1 MKEKGGANMI
11 NDKNKDRNNDKT
23 IGNQMKNSRTHDN
36 GKAGDEAW
44 INEVRRLMVER
55 EVKAPDDLLAAVRRE
70 LAERTQD
77 KPISSLVEPASSP
90 KARVVPLSSY
100 RWAAAAAVV
109 VALALPVTLHML
121 QKEVAEV
128 ASSALPG
135 AKPSA
140 LGRTGVSSQAAIQHT
155 ASVPQATSTASSPS
169 QYLAFNGSTADR
181 VSTSVDQ
188 TSLVGQASPVG
199 QASSGAQVS
208 SDAQASTGVA
218 SSSIPHSDNK
228 VQPAPSTKHQ
238 RSGDYSSHEPTYT
251 STSQSSNG
259 HNLSVTAYCG
269 GIGSGAGNGSGMT
282 QGILLADAAP
292 YGISSIVM
300 SNGAS
305 KNGLVAVD
313 RKQMKAHHAQP
324 VKVGISVGYSLT
336 DRWAV
341 NTGMTYSY
349 LSSDFTADGEPK
361 QTQKLHY
368 VGIPLSA
375 SYSLLKSRKA
385 EVYVTAGGEVEKLV
399 KGTVSSENSLSES
412 RNEKVKEHRPQFSA
426 KAALGGAYHFTP
438 ALSVY
443 AEPGVSYYFDNHSSV
458 INVYKDRPTSF
469 SLNVGV
475 RYTVK

>member
-1 MKEKGGANMI
+1 MI
-11 NDKNKDRNNDKT
+11 NDRNKDWINDKT
-23 IGNQMKNSRTHDN
+23 SGNQMKNSRTHDN

-55 EVKAPDDLLAAVRRE
+55 EVKAPDNLLAAVRRE
-70 LAERTQD
+70 LAERAQVD
-77 KPISSLVEPASSP
+77 PVPAPVPPVSSA

-140 LGRTGVSSQAAIQHT
+140 SGRTGVNSRAAMQHAASASQA
-155 ASVPQATSTASSPS
+155 PFSSSS

-188 TSLVGQASPVG
+188 ASLVGQASPVD

-208 SDAQASTGVA
+208 SDAQASSGVA
-218 SSSIPHSDNK
+218 SSSFPHSDNK
-228 VQPAPSTKHQ
+228 VQPAPSTKHH
-238 RSGDYSSHEPTYT
+238 RSGGYSTYEPTYT
-251 STSQSSNG
+251 STSQSSNE

-269 GIGSGAGNGSGMT
+269 GIGSGSGNGGGMT

-300 SNGAS
+300 SSGAS

-313 RKQMKAHHAQP
+313 RKKMKAHHAQP

-341 NTGMTYSY
+341 NTGVTYSY

-375 SYSLLKSRKA
+375 SYSLLRSRKA

-399 KGTVSSENSLSES
+399 KGTVSSEKTLSS
-412 RNEKVKEHRPQFSA
+412 DRDEKVKEHRPQFSA

>member
-1 MKEKGGANMI
+1 MI
-11 NDKNKDRNNDKT
+11 NDKNKNRNNDKT

-70 LAERTQD
+70 LAGRSQA
-77 KPISSLVEPASSP
+77 KPVSAPVSPASSA
-90 KARVVPLSSY
+90 KARVVPLRSY

-109 VALALPVTLHML
+109 VALALPITLHML

-140 LGRTGVSSQAAIQHT
+140 SVRTGVSSQAAIQHA

-181 VSTSVDQ
+181 ASTSVDQ
-188 TSLVGQASPVG
+188 ASPFG
-199 QASSGAQVS
+199 QVSSGAQVS
-208 SDAQASTGVA
+208 SDAQTSSDTP
-218 SSSIPHSDNK
+218 SSSIPHSTPDA
-228 VQPAPSTKHQ
+228 QPAPSAKHK
-238 RSGDYSSHEPTYT
+238 RSDDYSVYDT
-251 STSQSSNG
+251 SFPSATQSSG
-259 HNLSVTAYCG
+259 SHNLSVTAYCG
-269 GIGSGAGNGSGMT
+269 GIGSGSGNGSGMT
-282 QGILLADAAP
+282 QGLLLADAAP

-341 NTGMTYSY
+341 NTGVTYSY

-375 SYSLLKSRKA
+375 SYSLLKSRRA

-399 KGTVSSENSLSES
+399 KGTVSSENSLSEN

>member
-1 MKEKGGANMI
+1 MI

-70 LAERTQD
+70 LAGRTQA
-77 KPISSLVEPASSP
+77 KPVSAPVPPASSA

-109 VALALPVTLHML
+109 VALALPITLHMM
-121 QKEVAEV
+121 QKKGAEV
-128 ASSALPG
+128 ASSVLPEG
-135 AKPSA
+135 KPA
-140 LGRTGVSSQAAIQHT
+140 PLDRTGVSSRAAIQHA

-181 VSTSVDQ
+181 VSTPVDQ
-188 TSLVGQASPVG
+188 ASLVGQVSPVG
-199 QASSGAQVS
+199 QISSGAQVS
-208 SDAQASTGVA
+208 SDAQTSSDTA
-218 SSSIPHSDNK
+218 SSSIPHSTPDA
-228 VQPAPSTKHQ
+228 QPAPSAKHK
-238 RSGDYSSHEPTYT
+238 RSDDYSVYDT
-251 STSQSSNG
+251 SFPSAPQSSG
-259 HNLSVTAYCG
+259 SHNLSVTAYCG
-269 GIGSGAGNGSGMT
+269 GIGSGSGNGSGMT
-282 QGILLADAAP
+282 QGLLLADAAP

-300 SNGAS
+300 SNGVS

-341 NTGMTYSY
+341 NTGVTYSY

-399 KGTVSSENSLSES
+399 KGTVSSENSLSEN

-458 INVYKDRPTSF
+458 INVYKDRSTSF

>member
-1 MKEKGGANMI
+1 MI
-11 NDKNKDRNNDKT
+11 NDKNKNRNNDKT

-70 LAERTQD
+70 LAGRSQA
-77 KPISSLVEPASSP
+77 KPVSAPVSPASSA
-90 KARVVPLSSY
+90 KARVVPLRSY

-109 VALALPVTLHML
+109 VALALPITLHML

-140 LGRTGVSSQAAIQHT
+140 SVRTGVSSQAAIQHA

-181 VSTSVDQ
+181 ASTSVDQ
-188 TSLVGQASPVG
+188 ASPVA
-199 QASSGAQVS
+199 QASS
-208 SDAQASTGVA
+208 DTP
-218 SSSIPHSDNK
+218 SSSIPHSTLDA
-228 VQPAPSTKHQ
+228 QPAPSTKHK
-238 RSGDYSSHEPTYT
+238 RSGDYSVYDT
-251 STSQSSNG
+251 SLPSATQSSG
-259 HNLSVTAYCG
+259 SHNLSVTAYCG
-269 GIGSGAGNGSGMT
+269 GIGSGSGNGSGMT
-282 QGILLADAAP
+282 QGLLLADAAP

-341 NTGMTYSY
+341 NTGVTYSY

-375 SYSLLKSRKA
+375 SYSLLKSRRA

-399 KGTVSSENSLSES
+399 KGTVSSENSLSEN

>member
-1 MKEKGGANMI
+1 MI

-36 GKAGDEAW
+36 GKAGDEVW

-70 LAERTQD
+70 LAECSQA
-77 KPISSLVEPASSP
+77 KPVSAPVPPASSA

-121 QKEVAEV
+121 QKKVAEV

-140 LGRTGVSSQAAIQHT
+140 LGRTGVSSRAAIQHA

-169 QYLAFNGSTADR
+169 QYLAFNGPTADR
-181 VSTSVDQ
+181 ASTSVDQ
-188 TSLVGQASPVG
+188 ALPVD
-199 QASSGAQVS
+199 QVSSGAQVS
-208 SDAQASTGVA
+208 SDAQASSDTP
-218 SSSIPHSDNK
+218 SSSIPHSTPDA
-228 VQPAPSTKHQ
+228 QPAPSTKHK
-238 RSGDYSSHEPTYT
+238 RSGDFSSYDT
-251 STSQSSNG
+251 SFPSATQSSG
-259 HNLSVTAYCG
+259 SHNLSVTAYCG
-269 GIGSGAGNGSGMT
+269 GIGSGSGNGSGMT
-282 QGILLADAAP
+282 QGLLLADAAP

-341 NTGMTYSY
+341 NTGVTYSY

-399 KGTVSSENSLSES
+399 KGTVSSENSLSEN

>member
-1 MKEKGGANMI
+1 
-11 NDKNKDRNNDKT
+11 
-23 IGNQMKNSRTHDN
+23 
-36 GKAGDEAW
+36 
-44 INEVRRLMVER
+44 
-55 EVKAPDDLLAAVRRE
+55 
-70 LAERTQD
+70 
-77 KPISSLVEPASSP
+77 
-90 KARVVPLSSY
+90 
-100 RWAAAAAVV
+100 
-109 VALALPVTLHML
+109 
-121 QKEVAEV
+121 
-128 ASSALPG
+128 
-135 AKPSA
+135 
-140 LGRTGVSSQAAIQHT
+140 
-155 ASVPQATSTASSPS
+155 
-169 QYLAFNGSTADR
+169 
-181 VSTSVDQ
+181 
-188 TSLVGQASPVG
+188 
-199 QASSGAQVS
+199 
-208 SDAQASTGVA
+208 
-218 SSSIPHSDNK
+218 
-228 VQPAPSTKHQ
+228 
-238 RSGDYSSHEPTYT
+238 
-251 STSQSSNG
+251 
-259 HNLSVTAYCG
+259 
-269 GIGSGAGNGSGMT
+269 MT
-282 QGILLADAAP
+282 QGLLLADAAP

-341 NTGMTYSY
+341 NTGVTYSY
-349 LSSDFTADGEPK
+349 LSSDFTTDGEPK

-399 KGTVSSENSLSES
+399 KGTVSSENSLSEN

-458 INVYKDRPTSF
+458 INVYKDRSTSF

>member
-1 MKEKGGANMI
+1 MI

-23 IGNQMKNSRTHDN
+23 IGNHMKNSRTHDN

-70 LAERTQD
+70 LAGLTQV
-77 KPISSLVEPASSP
+77 KPVSAPVPPASSA

-109 VALALPVTLHML
+109 VALALPITLHMM
-121 QKEVAEV
+121 QKKVAEV
-128 ASSALPG
+128 ASSVLPEG
-135 AKPSA
+135 KPA
-140 LGRTGVSSQAAIQHT
+140 PLDRTGVSSRAAIQHA
-155 ASVPQATSTASSPS
+155 ASVPQATSTVSSPS
-169 QYLAFNGSTADR
+169 RYLAFNGSTADR

-188 TSLVGQASPVG
+188 ASLVGQVSPVG
-199 QASSGAQVS
+199 QISSGAQVS
-208 SDAQASTGVA
+208 SDAQTSSDTP
-218 SSSIPHSDNK
+218 SSSIPHSTPDA
-228 VQPAPSTKHQ
+228 QPAPSAKHK
-238 RSGDYSSHEPTYT
+238 RSDDYSVYDT
-251 STSQSSNG
+251 SFPSATQSSG
-259 HNLSVTAYCG
+259 SHNLSVTAYCG
-269 GIGSGAGNGSGMT
+269 GIGSGSGNGSGMT
-282 QGILLADAAP
+282 QGLLLADAAP

-341 NTGMTYSY
+341 NTGVTYSY

-399 KGTVSSENSLSES
+399 KGTVSSENSLSEN
-412 RNEKVKEHRPQFSA
+412 RNEKVKEHRSQFSA

-438 ALSVY
+438 ALSIY

>member
-1 MKEKGGANMI
+1 MI

-70 LAERTQD
+70 LAGRSQA
-77 KPISSLVEPASSP
+77 KPVSAPVPPASP
-90 KARVVPLSSY
+90 AKARVVPLSSY

-121 QKEVAEV
+121 QKKGAEI
-128 ASSALPG
+128 ASSALPE
-135 AKPSA
+135 AKPA
-140 LGRTGVSSQAAIQHT
+140 TLGRTGVSSQAPIQHA

-188 TSLVGQASPVG
+188 ALPVG
-199 QASSGAQVS
+199 QTSSGAQVS
-208 SDAQASTGVA
+208 SDAQISSDTL
-218 SSSIPHSDNK
+218 SSSIPHSTPDA
-228 VQPAPSTKHQ
+228 QPAPSAKHK
-238 RSGDYSSHEPTYT
+238 RSDDYSVYDT
-251 STSQSSNG
+251 SFPSATQSSDS

-269 GIGSGAGNGSGMT
+269 GIGSGSGNGSGMT
-282 QGILLADAAP
+282 QGLLLADAAP

-300 SNGAS
+300 SSGAS

-341 NTGMTYSY
+341 NTGVTYSY

-399 KGTVSSENSLSES
+399 KGTVSSENSLSEN

>member
-1 MKEKGGANMI
+1 MI
-11 NDKNKDRNNDKT
+11 NDKNKDRNNDKA

-70 LAERTQD
+70 LADQGQN
-77 KPISSLVEPASSP
+77 KHISSLTEPASSP

-140 LGRTGVSSQAAIQHT
+140 SGRTGVNSRAAMQHAASASQA
-155 ASVPQATSTASSPS
+155 PFSSSS
-169 QYLAFNGSTADR
+169 QYLAFNGSTSDGASASAD
-181 VSTSVDQ
+181 
-188 TSLVGQASPVG
+188 
-199 QASSGAQVS
+199 QASSAVQASSDAQVS
-208 SDAQASTGVA
+208 SDAQASKDAT
-218 SSSIPHSDNK
+218 SSSTLHSSPDAQH
-228 VQPAPSTKHQ
+228 VPSTKHQ
-238 RSGDYSSHEPTYT
+238 RSGGYSTYEPTYT

-259 HNLSVTAYCG
+259 HNLSLTAYCG
-269 GIGSGAGNGSGMT
+269 GIGSGSGNGSGMT
-282 QGILLADAAP
+282 QGLLLADAAP

-341 NTGMTYSY
+341 NTGVTYSY
-349 LSSDFTADGEPK
+349 LSSDFTTDGEPK

-399 KGTVSSENSLSES
+399 KGTVSSENSLSEN

>member
-1 MKEKGGANMI
+1 MI

-70 LAERTQD
+70 LAGRSQA
-77 KPISSLVEPASSP
+77 KPVSAPVPPASSA

-100 RWAAAAAVV
+100 RWAAAVV
-109 VALALPVTLHML
+109 VALALPVTLHMM
-121 QKEVAEV
+121 QKKGAEV
-128 ASSALPG
+128 ASSVLPEG
-135 AKPSA
+135 KPA
-140 LGRTGVSSQAAIQHT
+140 PLDRTGVSSRAAIQHA

-181 VSTSVDQ
+181 VSTPVDQ
-188 TSLVGQASPVG
+188 ASLVGQVSPVG
-199 QASSGAQVS
+199 QISSGAQVS
-208 SDAQASTGVA
+208 SDAQTSSDTA
-218 SSSIPHSDNK
+218 SSSIPHSTPDA
-228 VQPAPSTKHQ
+228 QPAPSAKHK
-238 RSGDYSSHEPTYT
+238 RSDDYSVYDT
-251 STSQSSNG
+251 SFPSAPQSSG
-259 HNLSVTAYCG
+259 SHNLSVTAYCG

-282 QGILLADAAP
+282 QGLLLADAAP

-300 SNGAS
+300 SNGVS

-341 NTGMTYSY
+341 NTGVTYSY

-399 KGTVSSENSLSES
+399 KGTVSSENSLSEN

-458 INVYKDRPTSF
+458 INVYKDRSTSF

>member
-1 MKEKGGANMI
+1 MI
-11 NDKNKDRNNDKT
+11 NDKNKDRNNDKA

-36 GKAGDEAW
+36 GKAGDEVW

-70 LAERTQD
+70 LAGRSQA
-77 KPISSLVEPASSP
+77 KPVSAPVPPASSA

-121 QKEVAEV
+121 QKKVAEV

-140 LGRTGVSSQAAIQHT
+140 LGRTGVSSRAAIQHA

-169 QYLAFNGSTADR
+169 QYLAFNRPTADR
-181 VSTSVDQ
+181 ASTSVDQ
-188 TSLVGQASPVG
+188 ALPVD
-199 QASSGAQVS
+199 QVSSGAQVS
-208 SDAQASTGVA
+208 SDAQASSDTP
-218 SSSIPHSDNK
+218 SSSIPHSTPDA
-228 VQPAPSTKHQ
+228 QPAPSAKHK
-238 RSGDYSSHEPTYT
+238 RSDDYSVYDT
-251 STSQSSNG
+251 SFPSAPQSSG
-259 HNLSVTAYCG
+259 SHNLSVTAYCG

-282 QGILLADAAP
+282 QGLLLADAAP

-300 SNGAS
+300 SNGVS

-341 NTGMTYSY
+341 NTGVTYSY

-399 KGTVSSENSLSES
+399 KGTVLSENSLSEN

-458 INVYKDRPTSF
+458 INVYKDRSTSF

>member
-1 MKEKGGANMI
+1 MI
-11 NDKNKDRNNDKT
+11 NDKNKDRNNDKA

-36 GKAGDEAW
+36 GKAGDEVW

-70 LAERTQD
+70 LAGRSQA
-77 KPISSLVEPASSP
+77 KPVSAPVPPASSA

-121 QKEVAEV
+121 QKKVAEV

-140 LGRTGVSSQAAIQHT
+140 LGRTGVSSRAAIQHA

-169 QYLAFNGSTADR
+169 QYLAFNGPTADR
-181 VSTSVDQ
+181 ASTSVDQ
-188 TSLVGQASPVG
+188 ALPVD
-199 QASSGAQVS
+199 QVSSGAQVS
-208 SDAQASTGVA
+208 SDAQASSDTP
-218 SSSIPHSDNK
+218 SSSIPHSTPDA
-228 VQPAPSTKHQ
+228 QPAPSTKHK
-238 RSGDYSSHEPTYT
+238 RSDDYSVYDT
-251 STSQSSNG
+251 SFPSAPQSSG
-259 HNLSVTAYCG
+259 SHNLSVTAYCG

-282 QGILLADAAP
+282 QGLLLADAAP

-300 SNGAS
+300 SNGVS

-341 NTGMTYSY
+341 NTGVTYSY

-399 KGTVSSENSLSES
+399 KGTVSSENSLSEN

>member
-1 MKEKGGANMI
+1 MI
-11 NDKNKDRNNDKT
+11 NDKNKDRNNDKA

-36 GKAGDEAW
+36 GKGGDEAW

-70 LAERTQD
+70 LAGRTQA
-77 KPISSLVEPASSP
+77 KPVSAPVPPASSA
-90 KARVVPLSSY
+90 KARIVPLSSY

-121 QKEVAEV
+121 QKEVVEV

-140 LGRTGVSSQAAIQHT
+140 LGRTGVSSRAAIQHA

-188 TSLVGQASPVG
+188 ASPFG
-199 QASSGAQVS
+199 QVSSGAQVS
-208 SDAQASTGVA
+208 SDAQTSSDTP
-218 SSSIPHSDNK
+218 SSSIPHSSSGA
-228 VQPAPSTKHQ
+228 QPAPSAKHK
-238 RSGDYSSHEPTYT
+238 RSDDYSVYDT
-251 STSQSSNG
+251 SFPSATQSSG
-259 HNLSVTAYCG
+259 SHNLSVTAYCG
-269 GIGSGAGNGSGMT
+269 GIGSGSGNGSGMT
-282 QGILLADAAP
+282 QGLLLADAAP

-341 NTGMTYSY
+341 NTGVTYSY

-375 SYSLLKSRKA
+375 SYSLLKGRKA

-399 KGTVSSENSLSES
+399 KGTVSSENSLSEN